1 MSFWIGLLALI
12 ALILV
17 LLYLCAILPRLNGGA
32 DMEMLRGNYAHRGLW
47 NEQVPENSLQA
58 FALAVQSGYGIELDI
73 RLSRDHVIMVFHDD
87 DLKRMCGVNRRV
99 CELTCAELKTLH
111 LNGTSQT
118 IPTLS
123 EVLALV
129 GGRVPLM
136 IEVKGE
142 DEPRLCKLA
151 SQLLDTYPGA
161 FCVESF
167 SPLIL
172 RWFKNYRPSY
182 ARGQLV
188 TKVRASDR
196 RGNPFVNFLLTHM
209 LLNFMSRPDFI
220 SVNGLYRNRPV
231 FLLCLQILRTP
242 GFVWTVRNK
251 KDFVICR
258 KEGWMTIF
266 EKFRP

>member
-1 MSFWIGLLALI
+1 M
-12 ALILV
+12 
-17 LLYLCAILPRLNGGA
+17 
-32 DMEMLRGNYAHRGLW
+32 
-47 NEQVPENSLQA
+47 
-58 FALAVQSGYGIELDI
+58 
-73 RLSRDHVIMVFHDD
+73 
-87 DLKRMCGVNRRV
+87 
-99 CELTCAELKTLH
+99 
-111 LNGTSQT
+111 
-118 IPTLS
+118 
-123 EVLALV
+123 

-142 DEPRLCKLA
+142 KDPRLCKRA
-151 SQLLDTYPGA
+151 SRLLDSYPGA

-188 TKVRASDR
+188 TRVRASDR
-196 RGNPFVNFLLTHM
+196 SGSRFVNFLLSHM
-209 LLNFMSRPDFI
+209 LLNFLSRPDFI
-220 SVNGLYRNRPV
+220 SVNGLYRSRPA
-231 FLLCLQILRTP
+231 FLLCLKLLRTP

-251 KDFVICR
+251 RDYVTCR

>member
-1 MSFWIGLLALI
+1 MSFWLGLLALI
-12 ALILV
+12 VIIIV
-17 LLYLCAILPRLNGGA
+17 LLYLCLILPRMSGGA
-32 DMEMLRGNYAHRGLW
+32 DMELLRGNYAHRGLW
-47 NEQVPENSLQA
+47 NEQIPENSLPA
-58 FALAVQSGYGIELDI
+58 FALAVQGGYGIELDI
-73 RLSRDHVIMVFHDD
+73 RLSRDRVIMVFHDD

-99 CELTCAELKTLH
+99 SDLTCAELKRLR
-111 LNGTSQT
+111 LNETEYS
-118 IPTLS
+118 IPTLA
-123 EVLALV
+123 EVLSLV

-142 DEPRLCKLA
+142 REPRLCQLA
-151 SQLLDTYPGA
+151 SQMLDRYPGA

-172 RWFKNYRPSY
+172 NWFKNYRPSY

-188 TKVRASDR
+188 TKVRQHER
-196 RGNPFVNFLLTHM
+196 RGSRFANFLLSNM
-209 LLNFMSRPDFI
+209 LLNILSRPDFI

-231 FLLCLQILRTP
+231 FLLCLQVLRTP

-251 KDFVICR
+251 KDYVTCR